1 LEATS
6 YLTKSRYN
14 PRSARISTNMG
25 IALQMITSEVCTV
38 SLPRNPF
45 ITPTRHVLPIAYPA
59 PACEASTAC

>member
-1 LEATS
+1 
-6 YLTKSRYN
+6 
-14 PRSARISTNMG
+14 MG

-59 PACEASTAC
+59 PACEASTACWTSWGGSNA